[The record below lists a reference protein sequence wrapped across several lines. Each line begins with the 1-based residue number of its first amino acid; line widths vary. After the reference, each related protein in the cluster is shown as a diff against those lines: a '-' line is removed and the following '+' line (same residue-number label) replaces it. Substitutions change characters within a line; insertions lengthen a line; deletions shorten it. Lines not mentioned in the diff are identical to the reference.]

1 MVGLNET
8 ERRLT
13 RKPKRKLF
21 YLFQYRCLVAV
32 GVPQLVK

>member
-1 MVGLNET
+1 MDGLNET
-8 ERRLT
+8 ERLT

-32 GVPQLVK
+32 GVPQLAK